1 MSAATIETSPVGTSL
16 DRPVRGRRLRPSR
29 GSGRGG
35 RPVTRSL
42 TGSGAPTLQRSAA
55 TTAEVR
61 GCQSAPVRRTVATA
75 ESAGWRLT
83 NRGIA
88 VVLITGAVLV
98 AAAIMVITATAL
110 TVTSDDYRP
119 SQSAL
124 VSR

>member
-1 MSAATIETSPVGTSL
+1 M
-16 DRPVRGRRLRPSR
+16 
-29 GSGRGG
+29 
-35 RPVTRSL
+35 
-42 TGSGAPTLQRSAA
+42 
-55 TTAEVR
+55 
-61 GCQSAPVRRTVATA
+61 RRTVATA